1 MLRDTDEPSTRGSG
15 RGQKMGIGA
24 RCQGQ
29 PRVYVR
35 PLSRGRVLVQPRKQ
49 ARTRPAHETTLRS
62 RGDSCVPSNDIKL
75 SGERSESAVRSPGV
89 FALLAVLVES
99 SHLFLP
105 QGTLPKESRVEVVQ
119 VETGWFETR
128 EIGAARGFTRLAA
141 KRGEEIAIAVPAALA
156 RGRGQLALE
165 LLLPKS
171 VKPDPK
177 DIVLLLTGHEKK
189 L

>member
-24 RCQGQ
+24 RSQGQ

-99 SHLFLP
+99 SYLFLP

-128 EIGAARGFTRLAA
+128 EIGEASGDAAEFSPPAGTIVVSVFGPNGAARGLTRP
-141 KRGEEIAIAVPAALA
+141 PAEGGAGGGGALS
-156 RGRGQLALE
+156 RPPG
-165 LLLPKS
+165 
-171 VKPDPK
+171 
-177 DIVLLLTGHEKK
+177 
-189 L
+189 